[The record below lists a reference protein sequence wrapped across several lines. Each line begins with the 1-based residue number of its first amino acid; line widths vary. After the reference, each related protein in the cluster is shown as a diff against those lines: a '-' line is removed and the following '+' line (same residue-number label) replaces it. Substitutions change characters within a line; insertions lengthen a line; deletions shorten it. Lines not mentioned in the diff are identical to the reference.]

1 MTGLA
6 NPGVRMLLVGTS
18 THEPGSRLPDVPA
31 VTRTVTDLARCLTD
45 RCGLPEPG
53 LRTLVDP
60 ADPIVFDNAV
70 STAAQEASDV
80 LLVYYV
86 GHGLLSPDGELH
98 LATSASL
105 DLTRPPTPNYQAF
118 PYRALRDTLAN
129 CRARTVAVVLDCCFA
144 GRASAALLTGTDDV
158 FAMTAVRDSYLLTAA
173 APEDAA
179 LALPGERHT
188 AFTGALIDLLTRGDP
203 TGPPRLTLERA
214 YRYLARALPATGR
227 PEPRRNAGGRA
238 GDLMLTD
245 NRAYRPPPPSRRPGQ
260 PGGDQETLRPD
271 SHTDTDPDPV
281 EDICPYRGLEAYG
294 PNDARFFFGRDTL
307 TASLLARLTD
317 RLTDP
322 RPVMVVGASGSGKS
336 SLLRAGLIP
345 AVRAGKLD
353 VPGSWEWPCHV
364 ITPGSDPLAEL
375 ASLLARATG
384 SPPEAVR
391 ALLADDPQ
399 RATDLT
405 ESAVDAAM
413 PADTGYTAEPG
424 ATTGAAAPTPRMLL
438 VVDQFEELFTN
449 DIPATDQQAFV
460 RALTA
465 ASTPRNNIP
474 PPALVVIGMR
484 ADFYGRATEHPEL
497 VGGLSDG
504 QVPVGPMTRAD
515 LIDVIRR
522 PAQEVGLD
530 LEAGLV
536 EMLLRDLGIGG
547 AVDSV
552 GSGRVHGVSV
562 LPLLSYAL
570 LTTWQQRD
578 DRLLTAAGYA
588 ATGGIDDAVATTAER
603 VYAALDKAGQAAARW
618 LLLRLVHVS
627 ADGGEDTRRR
637 RSRAE
642 LIAEY
647 PDGSAVE
654 AVLDAFATEKAR
666 LLTIGQD
673 TVQITHEAL
682 LHAWPALRSWIDT
695 DRSALIVEQGLS
707 DDAKTWRDSGD
718 DPDLLYRGTRLA
730 LARERVE
737 TSGRHDSLAP
747 AARTF
752 LAASIDSDNA
762 RAEAERRRARRT
774 MLFAITS
781 TALLILTLAGAG
793 VAVINQRDARSQQQI
808 ATARQLIAQADAIRD
823 VDPRVALQLAVAAY
837 RIHPGDET
845 HSGLLST
852 LTAMRYR
859 GALRNDSGTVSSVA
873 FASDG
878 QTLATGG
885 SDGSILLW
893 ELPGRHGADAYGQ
906 PFTGQP
912 HAFGRPVS
920 KQHSVVSVAFA
931 PDGRTL
937 ATGGGDG
944 TTVLWDVTDRANA
957 HALGEPLAGSG
968 GSAVSVAFAPA
979 GQTLAIGDGDGTP
992 HLWDVTDRAH
1002 PRWLNPEQERT
1013 GHSGPVT
1020 SVAFAPDGQ
1029 TLATTSGDGSAVRWD
1044 VRDRSHP
1051 RRDGPLLAGHQEPAY
1066 SAAFTSNGRILATG
1080 SDGIVSLW
1088 DITDPA
1094 QTRLEQVIAGHRG
1107 PVASVAFAP
1116 DGHRLAST
1124 SGDGS
1129 AFLWDLTNRPER
1141 LGPPLGHHTPV
1152 TEVFFD
1158 GNTLVGRGSDGSDIG
1173 WDITDRTRPHQLEAP
1188 PAGYRDRT
1196 LSLALSPTGRTRAIG
1211 GDPDGNV
1218 TLEDVT
1224 DRDHPRQ
1231 LGQPLTGHRTA
1242 VTAAAFAPD
1251 EHTLATA
1258 SSDGM
1263 VILWDVADRS
1273 RPRRLGQPLTD
1284 HLKSV
1289 TSVAFAPDGQ
1299 TLATGSSDH
1308 TVILWDVAD
1317 RSRPRRLGQPLTD
1330 HLKSVTSVAFTP
1342 DGHTL
1347 ATGSNDGTAI
1357 LWDLTSLDDLRKYA
1371 VHHACTIAGG
1381 SLDRDEWARYIPVLP
1396 YQETCP
1402 TEQAS

>member
-6 NPGVRMLLVGTS
+6 NPGVRVLLVGTS
-18 THEPGSRLPDVPA
+18 MHEPGSRLPDVPA

-45 RCGLPEPG
+45 RCGLPKPG

-60 ADPIVFDNAV
+60 ADPIVFDRAV
-70 STAAQEASDV
+70 SAAAREASDV

-98 LATSASL
+98 LATAASL
-105 DLTRPPTPNYQAF
+105 DLTRPPAPHYQAL
-118 PYRALRDTLAN
+118 PYRTLRDTLAN
-129 CRARTVAVVLDCCFA
+129 CRARTVVVVLDCCFA

-173 APEDAA
+173 APEEAA

-214 YRYLARALPATGR
+214 YRYLARALPAAGR

-245 NRAYRPPPPSRRPGQ
+245 NRAYRPPPPARRPGQ
-260 PGGDQETLRPD
+260 PGDDQETVRPD
-271 SHTDTDPDPV
+271 SHTDTDPV

-307 TASLLARLTD
+307 TATLLARLTD

-322 RPVMVVGASGSGKS
+322 QPVMVVGASGSGKS

-353 VPGSWEWPCHV
+353 VPGSWEWPCHI

-384 SPPEAVR
+384 SQPEAVR

-399 RATDLT
+399 RAADLT

-424 ATTGAAAPTPRMLL
+424 ATAGAAAPTPRMLL

-465 ASTPRNNIP
+465 AGTPRNNIP

-536 EMLLRDLGIGG
+536 EVLLRDLG
-547 AVDSV
+547 V
-552 GSGRVHGVSV
+552 GVAMDGVGPGRVHGVSV

-570 LTTWQQRD
+570 LTTWQHRD

-588 ATGGIDDAVATTAER
+588 ATGGIDNAVATTAER
-603 VYAALDKAGQAAARW
+603 VYAALDKAGQAAAHW

-682 LHAWPALRSWIDT
+682 LHAWPTLRSWIDT
-695 DRSALIVEQGLS
+695 DRSALVAEQGLS
-707 DDAKTWRDSGD
+707 DDAKTWRDSGN

-747 AARTF
+747 AARSF
-752 LAASIDSDNA
+752 LAASIDADNA

-781 TALLILTLAGAG
+781 TALLILTLVGAG

-808 ATARQLIAQADAIRD
+808 ATARQLIAQADAIRA

-837 RIHPGDET
+837 RIHPSDET

-893 ELPGRHGADAYGQ
+893 ELPGQHGADAYGQ
-906 PFTGQP
+906 PFPGQP
-912 HAFGRPVS
+912 HAFGRPFS
-920 KQHSVVSVAFA
+920 KQRSVVSVAFA

-944 TTVLWDVTDRANA
+944 TTVLWDVTDHANA

-992 HLWDVTDRAH
+992 HLWDVIDRAH

-1013 GHSGPVT
+1013 AHSGPVT

-1088 DITDPA
+1088 DITDPTQA
-1094 QTRLEQVIAGHRG
+1094 RLEQAIAGHRG

-1116 DGHRLAST
+1116 DGHTLATT

-1173 WDITDRTRPHQLEAP
+1173 WDITDRTRPQQLEVP

-1196 LSLALSPTGRTRAIG
+1196 LSLALSPSGRTRAIG

-1242 VTAAAFAPD
+1242 VTAAAFAPG

-1289 TSVAFAPDGQ
+1289 TSVAFAPDGH

-1330 HLKSVTSVAFTP
+1330 HLKSVTSVAFAP

-1347 ATGSNDGTAI
+1347 ATGSSDGTAI

-1371 VHHACTIAGG
+1371 VHHACAIAGG

-1396 YQETCP
+1396 YRETCP
-1402 TEQAS
+1402 TGQAS